1 MPPASYRTV
10 KGYGEA
16 EIVIQKS
23 RFIAQ
28 VARAETE
35 EEAVAFITAVKAKHW
50 DATHNCSAY
59 VVGEHDQWQ
68 RSSDDGEPSGTAGRP
83 ILETIK
89 RIGLKNTVVVVT
101 RYFGGIK
108 LGASGLIRAY
118 AESAAAGIQA
128 AGIVE
133 KALCERLRV
142 TVGYSDW
149 GRLEHWMRSENL
161 PLADVAYTDTVQ
173 AFLLCPLGTSATMAT
188 RIADIT
194 SGRAKV
200 EPSGTVW
207 IERDVDSRAH
217 G

>member
-1 MPPASYRTV
+1 MPSIAYRTV

-28 VARAETE
+28 VTRAETE
-35 EEAVAFITAVKAKHW
+35 EEAAAFIHAVKAKHW

-83 ILETIK
+83 ILEVI
-89 RIGLKNTVVVVT
+89 RRLGLKNTVVVVT

-118 AESAAAGIQA
+118 AESAAAGIAA
-128 AGIVE
+128 AGVVE
-133 KALCERLRV
+133 RALYDRVDV
-142 TVGYSDW
+142 TVDYADW
-149 GRLEHWMRSENL
+149 GRVEYWARQAGVLVD
-161 PLADVAYTDTVQ
+161 DVAFTHVVQ
-173 AFLLCPLGTSATMAT
+173 ARLLCPPEATGAVREKLAELT
-188 RIADIT
+188 A
-194 SGRAKV
+194 GRAAVTEAGQAWV
-200 EPSGTVW
+200 EKEAQS
-207 IERDVDSRAH
+207 
-217 G
+217 